1 MRAAI
6 LEAGQWATAYRAHAF
21 RLVALGALDRDLLV
35 ALAAHPDSGGALGIV
50 ALALVFVAAK
60 ELADLRSHLSSL
72 LESGTLSFSVC
83 RASQPF
89 SVMIYRLASVPP
101 LPSRLA

>member
-6 LEAGQWATAYRAHAF
+6 LEADQWATAYRAHAF

-50 ALALVFVAAK
+50 ALALEINADERKSMLKEITAK
-60 ELADLRSHLSSL
+60 Y
-72 LESGTLSFSVC
+72 FSDE
-83 RASQPF
+83 Q
-89 SVMIYRLASVPP
+89 
-101 LPSRLA
+101 